1 MAIGWAQ
8 AAVPVAFAVVGLG
21 AVAVGAQQQAD
32 PAPVVVWID
41 APLDAATLAPGEV
54 EVVAHASASNAPS
67 ELDLLVDGVEVG
79 SDPSLER
86 TDHLVVARITWSA
99 DAGSHVLVVRT
110 PDGTESQPRTVIVA
124 PAGETPLTSTTTT
137 VPNAPTTTNTG
148 PVATTPTTSPAV
160 TVTST
165 TTSATAPVRPPEI
178 TSATVSDPML
188 SPDPA
193 CTALQ
198 ATVDVTATD
207 ATSARLRVLETE
219 YALDMFP
226 SPTGWTGTIPSGF
239 AGRVGTYDVE
249 VEVTGPGG
257 TAGTIAGRVSMR
269 IDCPA
274 N

>member
-1 MAIGWAQ
+1 MKNLTKTPL
-8 AAVPVAFAVVGLG
+8 AARALLAGVVILGL
-21 AVAVGAQQQAD
+21 AACQ
-32 PAPVVVWID
+32 PVVN
-41 APLDAATLAPGEV
+41 TG
-54 EVVAHASASNAPS
+54 
-67 ELDLLVDGVEVG
+67 
-79 SDPSLER
+79 
-86 TDHLVVARITWSA
+86 TA
-99 DAGSHVLVVRT
+99 DEG
-110 PDGTESQPRTVIVA
+110 QN
-124 PAGETPLTSTTTT
+124 TTTT
-137 VPNAPTTTNTG
+137 TAAPTTTATPTTTAAPTTTTTTAAPTTTTTG
-148 PVATTPTTSPAV
+148 PVATTPTTSPST
-160 TVTST
+160 TVTSS
-165 TTSATAPVRPPEI
+165 TTSTTATVRPPEI
-178 TSATVSDPML
+178 TSATVSNPML

-207 ATSARLRVLETE
+207 TSSARLRVLETE

-249 VEVTGPGG
+249 VEVTGSGG